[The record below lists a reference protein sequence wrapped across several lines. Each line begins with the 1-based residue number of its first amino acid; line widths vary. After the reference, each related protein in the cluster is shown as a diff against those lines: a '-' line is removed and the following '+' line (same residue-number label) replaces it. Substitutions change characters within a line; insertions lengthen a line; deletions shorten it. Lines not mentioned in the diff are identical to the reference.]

1 MSKKAQH
8 KFLALYEPVHDRFE
22 RFCRARVYGELDY
35 KDLINDTLLIGFD
48 KIENLKHESSFLSFL
63 CGIAIKILAN
73 QNKKK
78 KPESI
83 GDFESKK
90 QEWVDQNANT
100 ESAINTTLLY
110 EAMALLP
117 APQKECLILFE
128 ISGFS
133 IKEIMDLQNSSESA
147 VKQRLKRGREKL
159 KSLLSFVSVHQRGEV
174 KA

>member
-35 KDLINDTLLIGFD
+35 KDLINDTLLIGFE
-48 KIENLKHESSFLSFL
+48 KIDHLKTENSFLSFL

-73 QNKKK
+73 QNRKN
-78 KPESI
+78 KPDSLNDLESL
-83 GDFESKK
+83 KM
-90 QEWVDQNANT
+90 EWVDQGANT
-100 ESAINTTLLY
+100 EAAINATLLY

-117 APQKECLILFE
+117 VKQKECLILFE

-133 IKEIMDLQNSSESA
+133 IKEIMDLQQSSESA
-147 VKQRLKRGREKL
+147 IKQRLKRGREKL
-159 KSLLSFVSVHQRGEV
+159 KALLSFESVHQRGEV